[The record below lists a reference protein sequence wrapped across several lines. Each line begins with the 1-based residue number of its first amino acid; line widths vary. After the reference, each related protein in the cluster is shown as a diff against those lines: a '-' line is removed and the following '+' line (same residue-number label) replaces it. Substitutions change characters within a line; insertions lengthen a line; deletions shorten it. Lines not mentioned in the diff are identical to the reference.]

1 MKKYLLVMVALVIG
15 IIIGLSIKESKAA
28 PVTMNVQGGGSY
40 CVYEMIYVNGQRY
53 IVFSNQSNSDI
64 EVMKY

>member
-28 PVTMNVQGGGSY
+28 PVTTSVQGGGSY
-40 CVYEMIYVNGQRY
+40 CVYETIYVHGQRY

>member
-28 PVTMNVQGGGSY
+28 PVTTSVQGGSY
-40 CVYEMIYVNGQRY
+40 CVYETIYVNGQRY